1 MIVLGENG
9 AKTWYSVVTTGTA
22 AALSMGFKHGGLRH
36 SLAEINAAKLVSAAL
51 CVEMSDVPGPRHH

>member
-9 AKTWYSVVTTGTA
+9 AKSWYSVVTTGTA

-36 SLAEINAAKLVSAAL
+36 SLAEINAAKLVRT
-51 CVEMSDVPGPRHH
+51 VEVACHV